1 MKKLLFA
8 LFLLTSTLA
17 YSQDTFIELLRSD
30 IQTQKKL
37 LIADA
42 MNFSEADAQKFW
54 PIYREYEFEMAKLG
68 DRDIAN
74 IKKYAT
80 NYDSLTNEIADELI
94 EEAFDVDEEILD
106 LNKDYYKKF
115 KKALNPKIAGK
126 AMQVINQIN
135 LLLQLQV
142 ASEIPLLPTDT
153 E

>member
-94 EEAFDVDEEILD
+94 EEAFDVDEEI
-106 LNKDYYKKF
+106 YYFRRCFFKF
-115 KKALNPKIAGK
+115 PI
-126 AMQVINQIN
+126 
-135 LLLQLQV
+135 
-142 ASEIPLLPTDT
+142 
-153 E
+153 